1 MFHIT
6 RFPSR
11 QVSYIVSPMADMVRA
26 VVQTGAR
33 QMELREFPRP
43 VISGGGPGG
52 GADGALLRVEACGIC
67 GSDVE
72 QYKGSMG
79 TRGLPMIPGHEPL
92 GIIEEITPETAAR
105 WGVSA
110 GDRVAVE
117 ILIPCRSCDL
127 CLAGQ
132 YMQCKNRA
140 GSHGGYNPPERGLGL
155 YGGYAEYMHL
165 HPNSIVHRMDPSLP
179 AEIAVMYNPLG
190 AGVRWALQYG
200 GVHLGS
206 TVAVL
211 GAGQRG
217 LAAILAAKYVG
228 AGLIIATGLARDA
241 RKLEL
246 AKEFGADHVIN
257 VEEEDTVARVRELTG
272 GDGVDVVLDLT
283 PHALSPIIDAIDA
296 VRWGGTIVLAG
307 LKGRDDSGPRKTAI
321 PTDVLINKAL
331 TVKGAFSVD
340 AAAYTDAIK
349 LIESGKFPLEKMQ
362 THKFGLDDVEHAI
375 QLLAGEVPGADGI
388 HVAIMPGL

>member
-26 VVQTGAR
+26 VVQTGPR

-43 VISGGGPGG
+43 VISAPG
-52 GADGALLRVEACGIC
+52 DGALLRVEACGIC

-72 QYKGSMG
+72 QYKGAMG

-92 GIIEEITPETAAR
+92 GIIEEISEQTSRR
-105 WGVSA
+105 WGVSV

-117 ILIPCRSCDL
+117 ILIPCRSCDR
-127 CLAGQ
+127 CLAGR
-132 YMQCKNRA
+132 YMNCKNRI
-140 GSHGGYNPPERGLGL
+140 GSHGGGNPPERADVLT
-155 YGGYAEYMHL
+155 GGYAEYIQL
-165 HPNSIVHRMDPSLP
+165 HPNSIVHPMRGDIP

-190 AGVRWALQYG
+190 AGVRWALEYG

-206 TVAVL
+206 SVLIL

-217 LAAILAAKYVG
+217 LAAILASRYVG

-241 RKLEL
+241 KKLAL
-246 AKEFGADHVIN
+246 AREFGADHTIN
-257 VEEEDTVARVRELTG
+257 VEEEDTVSRVRELTG

-283 PHALSPIIDAIDA
+283 PHALSPIIDAIEA

-307 LKGRDDSGPRKTAI
+307 LKGRDDSGPRKT
-321 PTDVLINKAL
+321 
-331 TVKGAFSVD
+331 G
-340 AAAYTDAIK
+340 
-349 LIESGKFPLEKMQ
+349 
-362 THKFGLDDVEHAI
+362 
-375 QLLAGEVPGADGI
+375 
-388 HVAIMPGL
+388 

>member
-1 MFHIT
+1 MT
-6 RFPSR
+6 
-11 QVSYIVSPMADMVRA
+11 DMVRA
-26 VVQTGAR
+26 VVQTGPR

-43 VISGGGPGG
+43 VISARGGSGS

-72 QYKGSMG
+72 QYKGAMG
-79 TRGLPMIPGHEPL
+79 SRGLPMIPGHEPL

-105 WGVSA
+105 WGVKA

-132 YMQCKNRA
+132 YMQCKSRP

-165 HPNSIVHRMDPSLP
+165 HPNSIVHQVRADIP
-179 AEIAVMYNPLG
+179 AQIAVMYNPLG

-206 TVAVL
+206 TVLVL

-217 LAAILAAKYVG
+217 LSAILASRYVG
-228 AGLIIATGLARDA
+228 AGLIIATGLGRDA

-246 AKEFGADHVIN
+246 AREFGADVTIN
-257 VEEEDTVARVRELTG
+257 VEEEDTVSRVRELTG

-283 PHALSPIIDAIDA
+283 PIALSPILDAVNA

-307 LKGRDDSGPRKTAI
+307 LKGRTADGEPRAVAL
-321 PTDVLINKAL
+321 PTDMLVNKAL

-340 AAAYTDAIK
+340 AAAYMDAIR

-362 THKFGLDDVEHAI
+362 THKFGLAEVEHAI
-375 QLLAGEVPGADGI
+375 QLLAGEVPGEDGI